1 MEIEIVKPNV
11 KNFIKSL
18 RDIGYTFEIAVADI
32 IDNSISA
39 GSKNIKISALREPEL
54 VFSIFDDGSG
64 MEENELI
71 EAMRL
76 SSKDP
81 DEQRNRSDLGKFGL
95 GLKVASFSQC
105 RKLTVLSKKNG
116 VINGRQWDLDYI
128 SQENE
133 WSLIKISE
141 SQLKNYDFIDA
152 LMASDSGTIVTWE
165 LIDRYPKESFSE
177 ILTKLRSH
185 LGLVFHKFIERK
197 QLKLFLNE
205 GEIPPFNPFNP
216 DNFAT
221 QQGQIEKIRFQNDDI
236 FIQPFILP
244 HHSKLTQDEYDRYS
258 TEEGYIKSQ
267 GFYLYRADRLLVYG
281 TWWGLLKTS
290 DAYKLTR
297 IKIDI
302 PNTQDSYWGIDV
314 KKSMAS
320 PHRDLKKD
328 LKRIVDSNV
337 TKSSRVYSGRGKII
351 EDKTSI
357 RFWNLIPENGNFRF
371 GLDRKHPLLETL
383 KSSLSEENKVVL
395 DMYIKGLEEYLPL
408 SSIQAHLQ
416 EHPLKVKQES
426 GISDESLKE
435 LVKKLRDAGMDDE
448 AIESFYKTELFKNKR
463 EILNGIK

>member
-1 MEIEIVKPNV
+1 MEVEIVKPNI

-39 GSKNIKISALREPEL
+39 DSKKIKISALKEPEL
-54 VFSIFDDGSG
+54 IFSIFDDGSG
-64 MEENELI
+64 MEESELI

-76 SSKDP
+76 SSRDP
-81 DEQRNRSDLGKFGL
+81 DETRNRNDLGKFGL

-116 VINGRQWDLDYI
+116 IISGRKWDLDYI
-128 SQENE
+128 SRENE
-133 WSLIKISE
+133 WSLIKVSE
-141 SQLKNYDFIDA
+141 SQLKNYNFFDD
-152 LMASDSGTIVTWE
+152 LMLSDCGTIVTWE
-165 LIDRYPKESFSE
+165 IIDRYPKESFSE
-177 ILTKLRSH
+177 ILFKLRAH

-197 QLKLFLNE
+197 QIKIFINE
-205 GEIPPFNPFNP
+205 GEVTPFNPFNP
-216 DNFAT
+216 ENFAT

-244 HHSKLTQDEYDRYS
+244 HHSKLTQEEYDRYS

-267 GFYLYRADRLLVYG
+267 GFYLYRADRLLVHG

-314 KKSMAS
+314 KKSMAN
-320 PHRDLKKD
+320 PHRELKKD

-337 TKSSRVYSGRGKII
+337 IKSSRIYSGRGKII
-351 EDKTSI
+351 EDKTYI
-357 RFWNLIPENGNFRF
+357 KFWNLIPKNGNFKFR
-371 GLDRKHPLLETL
+371 LDRKHPLLEAL
-383 KSSLSEENKVVL
+383 KLFLSEENKIIL
-395 DMYIKGLEEYLPL
+395 EMYIKGLEEYLPL

-416 EHPLKVKQES
+416 EHPLKIRQERE
-426 GISDESLKE
+426 IDDEALKE
-435 LVKKLRDAGMDDE
+435 LIKKLKNSGLDDE
-448 AIESFYKTELFKNKR
+448 YIESFYKTELFRNKK
-463 EILNGIK
+463 EMLNGIK